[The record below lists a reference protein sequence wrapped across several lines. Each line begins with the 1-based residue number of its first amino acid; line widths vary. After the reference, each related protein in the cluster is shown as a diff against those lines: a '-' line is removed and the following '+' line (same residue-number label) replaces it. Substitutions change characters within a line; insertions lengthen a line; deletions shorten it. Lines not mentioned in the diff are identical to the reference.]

1 MLIFHENSACA
12 IPLTDKSFIHT
23 GVDRNKNKRL
33 FSTGRISMTLRL
45 RNPLF
50 STSGPPDL
58 EAQVN
63 LIIYQGTQK
72 TGWFSVSLF

>member
-1 MLIFHENSACA
+1 
-12 IPLTDKSFIHT
+12 
-23 GVDRNKNKRL
+23 
-33 FSTGRISMTLRL
+33 MTLRL